1 MAFNC
6 SDCNVCE
13 EVVGKQE
20 RERTHYFGNAS
31 ARVLVL
37 DDVNEMEMV
46 IMGMEIAQSL
56 LGLTTDFTYTTTVR
70 CESASLG
77 VKEREQ
83 VLSSCGVWTHSL
95 LENRSLIITTV
106 NGLKQMRIAPE
117 KGEGDMFRSNQYG
130 AVLVIPPLVHMRD
143 SELNAY
149 IAKTKRLVKECGL

>member
-1 MAFNC
+1 MSFNC

-13 EVVGKQE
+13 ELVGKQE
-20 RERTHYFGNAS
+20 AERVHYFGNAS

-37 DDVNEMEMV
+37 DDTNRLEWCMTAMD
-46 IMGMEIAQSL
+46 IAQAL
-56 LGLTTDFTYTTTVR
+56 LGTETNFTYTTTVR
-70 CESASLG
+70 CESFSLG
-77 VKEREQ
+77 TKDREK

-95 LENRSLIITTV
+95 LENRSLILTTV

-130 AVLVIPPLVHMRD
+130 AILVIPPLVHMRD

-149 IAKTKRLVKECGL
+149 IAKTKRLLREVGL